1 MGLNLIY
8 YTLEKINKH
17 YKKKESVRD
26 RESKKK
32 VFEIG
37 RVYCT
42 ITLGTRSG
50 TLILCGLVIA
60 TSTIFGHV
68 WTPFIC
74 ITTHLSYKDEIKIIV
89 LFWYFFEF
97 K

>member
-17 YKKKESVRD
+17 YT
-26 RESKKK
+26 KKK

-42 ITLGTRSG
+42 VALGTRSG
-50 TLILCGLVIA
+50 TLILRGLVIA